1 MKRIF
6 LYQTKVPLYEVDLGG
21 GVYHGNYYHFFES
34 AREAM
39 LEEIG
44 FPYTQMMKLENHLA
58 VAEAKCIYR
67 ISLRYND
74 HIEIRSNFTKIS
86 SRSLKINQEIWNLA
100 IDKPATILDLSL
112 VCINNQGKA
121 AVLPEGLKEALT
133 LQDVL

>member
-1 MKRIF
+1 MGKFF

-44 FPYTQMMKLENHLA
+44 FPYTKMMELGNHLA

-67 ISLRYND
+67 IPLRYND
-74 HIEIRSNFTKIS
+74 PIEIRSKFTKIS
-86 SRSLKINQEIWNLA
+86 SRSLKINQEIWNLD
-100 IDKPATILDLSL
+100 IDKPATTIGLSL
-112 VCINNQGKA
+112 VCINNKGRA
-121 AVLPEGLKEALT
+121 TTLPEAFKQALNAK
-133 LQDVL
+133 